1 MKVGEKMVTGKKKL
15 YFMPTVDCKELIKK
29 EDYVIAVEFDNTDMT
44 EKVRFL
50 NGDAVQA
57 FAVCDTE
64 EELQAAYEKFLE
76 YTKKYW
82 ELRAKTDP
90 LEKEL
95 QSKYVEMYHELEKEL
110 QSKYVE
116 MYHEFVDPDFGKI
129 IKDRHD
135 PEKVIAEYE
144 KQQKEK
150 EDENAA

>member
-1 MKVGEKMVTGKKKL
+1 MNVGEKMVTGKKKK
-15 YFMPTVDCKELIKK
+15 YFLPTVDVKELIMK

-57 FAVCDTE
+57 FAVCDTD
-64 EELQAAYEKFLE
+64 EELKAAFDKFQE

-95 QSKYVEMYHELEKEL
+95 QSKYIEMYHDFANP
-110 QSKYVE
+110 
-116 MYHEFVDPDFGKI
+116 EFGQI

-144 KQQKEK
+144 KKEEEK
-150 EDENAA
+150 SN

>member
-1 MKVGEKMVTGKKKL
+1 MNVGEKMVTGKKKK
-15 YFMPTVDCKELIKK
+15 YFLPTVDVKELIMK

-57 FAVCDTE
+57 FAVCDTD
-64 EELQAAYEKFLE
+64 EELKAAFDKFQE
-76 YTKKYW
+76 YTQKYW

-95 QSKYVEMYHELEKEL
+95 QSKYIEMYHDFANP
-110 QSKYVE
+110 
-116 MYHEFVDPDFGKI
+116 EFGQI

-135 PEKVIAEYE
+135 PDKVIAEYE
-144 KQQKEK
+144 KKEEEK
-150 EDENAA
+150 CN

>member
-15 YFMPTVDCKELIKK
+15 YFLPTVDCKELIKK

-95 QSKYVEMYHELEKEL
+95 QSKYVEMYHE
-110 QSKYVE
+110 
-116 MYHEFVDPDFGKI
+116 FVDPDFGKI

-144 KQQKEK
+144 QKQKEN
-150 EDENAA
+150 ENAAG

>member
-1 MKVGEKMVTGKKKL
+1 MQVGEKMVTGKKKL
-15 YFMPTVDCKELIKK
+15 YFLPTVDCKELIKK

-64 EELQAAYEKFLE
+64 EELQAAFDKFLE
-76 YTKKYW
+76 YTKIYW
-82 ELRAKTDP
+82 EKRALTDP
-90 LEKEL
+90 IEKDL
-95 QSKYVEMYHELEKEL
+95 QAKYVEMYHD
-110 QSKYVE
+110 
-116 MYHEFVDPDFGKI
+116 FVDPDFGQI

-144 KQQKEK
+144 QKEK
-150 EDENAA
+150 ENAA

>member
-1 MKVGEKMVTGKKKL
+1 MTIGEKMVTGKKKK
-15 YFMPTVDCKELIKK
+15 YFLPTVDVKELIMK

-64 EELQAAYEKFLE
+64 EELKAAFEKFLK
-76 YTKKYW
+76 YTEKYW

-95 QSKYVEMYHELEKEL
+95 QSKYVEMYHE
-110 QSKYVE
+110 
-116 MYHEFVDPDFGKI
+116 FVDPEFGKI

-135 PEKVIAEYE
+135 PEKVIAEFE
-144 KQQKEK
+144 KQQKDEK
-150 EDENAA
+150 CN

>member
-15 YFMPTVDCKELIKK
+15 YFLPTVDCKELLKK

-64 EELQAAYEKFLE
+64 EELQAAFDKFLE
-76 YTKKYW
+76 YTKVYW
-82 ELRAKTDP
+82 EKRALTDP
-90 LEKEL
+90 IEKEL
-95 QSKYVEMYHELEKEL
+95 QAKYVEMYHD
-110 QSKYVE
+110 
-116 MYHEFVDPDFGKI
+116 FVDPDFGQI
-129 IKDRHD
+129 IKDRHN

-144 KQQKEK
+144 QKQK
-150 EDENAA
+150 EDENAAG

>member
-1 MKVGEKMVTGKKKL
+1 MQVGEKMVTGKKKK
-15 YFMPTVDCKELIKK
+15 YFLPTVDVKELLIK

-57 FAVCDTE
+57 FAVCDTD
-64 EELQAAYEKFLE
+64 EELRAAFKKFLE

-95 QSKYVEMYHELEKEL
+95 QAKYVEMYHD
-110 QSKYVE
+110 
-116 MYHEFVDPDFGKI
+116 FVDPEFGQI

-144 KQQKEK
+144 KKQKEK
-150 EDENAA
+150 EQKCN

>member
-1 MKVGEKMVTGKKKL
+1 MTIGEKMVTGKKKK
-15 YFMPTVDCKELIKK
+15 YFLPTVDVKELIMK

-64 EELQAAYEKFLE
+64 EELKAAFEKFLK
-76 YTKKYW
+76 YTEKYW

-95 QSKYVEMYHELEKEL
+95 QSKYVEMYHE
-110 QSKYVE
+110 
-116 MYHEFVDPDFGKI
+116 FVDPEFGKI

-135 PEKVIAEYE
+135 PEKVIAEFE
-144 KQQKEK
+144 QKQK
-150 EDENAA
+150 DEQCN